1 MNRKNCLVCSVI
13 SFFELRVLHT
23 ADWHLG
29 QHFLSGQERLS
40 EQRAF
45 LDWLVQTIDE
55 QEVKALVLAGD
66 VFDST
71 TPSHAA
77 QELYY
82 DFLVRMQ
89 GTGCRDIVIVGGNH
103 DSPTLLNASRRLLR
117 ALRVHVVG
125 GAPPD
130 PAEQL
135 IALPGL
141 LVVAVPFL
149 RERDL
154 QAAAPGETPEAR
166 QARVRASIAGHYQ
179 TLGEHDTLRRHR
191 ETDAPVLATG
201 HLYAA
206 GGEAREGA
214 ERDVHVGGLGVVGAE
229 HFPAAFDY
237 VALGHLHRPQVVG
250 GQSHIRYSGSPVPL
264 SFTEAD
270 DRQQVLLLDF
280 GPGAGPPALTAL
292 AVPVT
297 RRLQRFHGELDAVEA
312 AILAFDNEAFSLIA
326 WADVLVRS
334 DDAPAVV
341 QRRIQAALQERR
353 THVLAPRGV
362 RHQRLSELPDVLLD
376 SLRGGVGPVE
386 HLHHLSVEDVFQRRV
401 AGLPPERAQALTA
414 TFQELR
420 QLLAE
425 ADPLAW
431 GGEAE
436 PGSGL

>member
-1 MNRKNCLVCSVI
+1 M
-13 SFFELRVLHT
+13 RVLHT

-29 QHFLSGQERLS
+29 QHFLTGNERLT

-45 LDWLVQTIDE
+45 LDWLLATVQAE
-55 QEVKALVLAGD
+55 GVGALVLAGD
-66 VFDST
+66 VFDTT

-89 GTGCRDIVIVGGNH
+89 ATGCHDIVVVGGNH

-117 ALRVHVVG
+117 ALRIHVVG
-125 GAPPD
+125 GVPAD
-130 PAEQL
+130 PAEQIITL
-135 IALPGL
+135 AGPGGRAG
-141 LVVAVPFL
+141 LVVCAVPFL
-149 RERDL
+149 RDRDL
-154 QAAAPGETPEAR
+154 RLAVAGETPDER
-166 QARVRASIAGHYQ
+166 QLRVRDSIAGHYK
-179 TLGEHDTLRRHR
+179 LLSEHDLVRGLR
-191 ETDAPVLATG
+191 EQDVPVLATG

-214 ERDVHVGGLGVVGAE
+214 ERDVHIGGLGVIAAE
-229 HFPAAFDY
+229 HFPSTFDY

-250 GQSHIRYSGSPVPL
+250 GQARIRYSGSPVPL

-270 DRQQVLLLDF
+270 DKQQVLLLDF
-280 GPGAGPPALTAL
+280 AGAGPPVITSL

-297 RRLQRFHGELDAVEA
+297 RRLQRFHGELEEVEA
-312 AILAFDNEAFSLIA
+312 AILGFDNEAFSLVA

-334 DDAPAVV
+334 DELPTEV
-341 QRRIQAALQERR
+341 QRRVQAVLQERR
-353 THVLAPRGV
+353 DHVLAPRGV
-362 RHQRLSELPDVLLD
+362 RHQRLTDAPGAAAEAIAPI
-376 SLRGGVGPVE
+376 E
-386 HLHHLSVEDVFQRRV
+386 HLHELTVEEVFGRRV
-401 AGLPPERAQALTA
+401 AGLPPERAAALTA

-431 GGEAE
+431 GGDA
-436 PGSGL
+436 G